1 MKYIVIGGVA
11 GGATA
16 AARIRR
22 NTEQAE
28 IILFEKG
35 EYISYANCGL
45 PYYIGGV
52 IAEREKL
59 FVQTPE
65 AFGKRFNIDV
75 RTRSEVIAIHSAE
88 KTVDIRTSDGKTYTE
103 SYDKLLLSPG
113 ASPVRPPLPGIDNE
127 GIFTLRNVNDT
138 DAIKSYLQQHKVKR
152 AVIIGAGFIG
162 LEMAENLQE
171 AGAEVAVVEM
181 ANQVMA
187 PIDFSMAS
195 LVHEHLLQKG
205 VHLYLEKAVASF
217 ERTVNGLEV
226 VFKSGERLP
235 ADMVLLSIGV
245 RPNTSLAIEAGLE
258 IGEMRGIKVND
269 YL

>member
-75 RTRSEVIAIHSAE
+75 RTRSEVIAIHSAD
-88 KTVDIRTSDGKTYTE
+88 KTVDIRTSDGENLYGRVMTNYCF
-103 SYDKLLLSPG
+103 LRVP
-113 ASPVRPPLPGIDNE
+113 SPVRPPLPGIDNE

-187 PIDFSMAS
+187 PIEF
-195 LVHEHLLQKG
+195 LLWLLWCTSICCRK
-205 VHLYLEKAVASF
+205 ECISTWK
-217 ERTVNGLEV
+217 R
-226 VFKSGERLP
+226 RW
-235 ADMVLLSIGV
+235 LLSSARSTDWRLFLNRAKGCLPIWCCYPSGYV
-245 RPNTSLAIEAGLE
+245 PIPHW
-258 IGEMRGIKVND
+258 
-269 YL
+269 

>member
-75 RTRSEVIAIHSAE
+75 RTRSEVIAIHSAD

-205 VHLYLEKAVASF
+205 VHLYLE
-217 ERTVNGLEV
+217 R
-226 VFKSGERLP
+226 RW
-235 ADMVLLSIGV
+235 LLSSARSTDWRLFLNRAKGCLPIWCCYPSGYV
-245 RPNTSLAIEAGLE
+245 PILHWRQRPDW
-258 IGEMRGIKVND
+258 R
-269 YL
+269 

>member
-1 MKYIVIGGVA
+1 M
-11 GGATA
+11 
-16 AARIRR
+16 
-22 NTEQAE
+22 
-28 IILFEKG
+28 
-35 EYISYANCGL
+35 
-45 PYYIGGV
+45 
-52 IAEREKL
+52 
-59 FVQTPE
+59 
-65 AFGKRFNIDV
+65 
-75 RTRSEVIAIHSAE
+75 
-88 KTVDIRTSDGKTYTE
+88 
-103 SYDKLLLSPG
+103 
-113 ASPVRPPLPGIDNE
+113 
-127 GIFTLRNVNDT
+127 NDT

-226 VFKSGERLP
+226 ILNRAKGCLPIWCCYPSGYVPILHWRQ
-235 ADMVLLSIGV
+235 
-245 RPNTSLAIEAGLE
+245 RPDW
-258 IGEMRGIKVND
+258 R
-269 YL
+269 